1 MAERRYCKNTV
12 PGRQGRGKKYPAKV
26 RAEVVMAMIGTNSI
40 CAVARKYGVP
50 ESTIRSWVAE
60 EAKKPDGEFAIAR
73 AEAAREI
80 AARAALGAK
89 AQVSYLQQRAA
100 ENQRAAEI
108 RTKLQQRLDE
118 DARARNYELGVL
130 LKSEEENLQDAAE
143 TGLVIR
149 SAPGTYDRQLTYEE
163 RTELEKQ
170 LERYESLAMSDKDA
184 AKVTAVLLTAA
195 EKAAALVP
203 KDEGSGQS
211 AAPAVLMERQDE
223 GGQQEVV
230 LDGSGTVY
238 KPAGHLAAAAQAG
251 SLYAPQRGRSAV
263 RRGSRRRKERCTGDR
278 SAAAGGHS
286 ALPRADRAENLPAAF
301 GADRQDDAV
310 LQAGIPESAVQR
322 FQPRMDLSERGEDL
336 LWQHVPHAGQIQ
348 LSGQSL

>member
-60 EAKKPDGEFAIAR
+60 EA
-73 AEAAREI
+73 
-80 AARAALGAK
+80 
-89 AQVSYLQQRAA
+89 

-149 SAPGTYDRQLTYEE
+149 SAPGTYDRQLTDEE

-230 LDGSGTVY
+230 LDGSGTV
-238 KPAGHLAAAAQAG
+238 
-251 SLYAPQRGRSAV
+251 
-263 RRGSRRRKERCTGDR
+263 
-278 SAAAGGHS
+278 
-286 ALPRADRAENLPAAF
+286 
-301 GADRQDDAV
+301 
-310 LQAGIPESAVQR
+310 
-322 FQPRMDLSERGEDL
+322 
-336 LWQHVPHAGQIQ
+336 
-348 LSGQSL
+348 

>member
-1 MAERRYCKNTV
+1 LYVENASGAERNRVGPWPAGCKARPKGRSRRWELQPVLAATTAKCPQCFCRLFGGRLKATAQEGGPGMAERRYCKNTV

-60 EAKKPDGEFAIAR
+60 EAKKPDGEFAKAR

-118 DARARNYELGVL
+118 DARAKNYELGVL

-149 SAPGTYDRQLTYEE
+149 SAPGTYDRQLTDEE

-170 LERYESLAMSDKDA
+170 LERYESFAMSDKDA
-184 AKVTAVLLTAA
+184 AKVTAVLLTVA

-230 LDGSGTVY
+230 LDGSGTV
-238 KPAGHLAAAAQAG
+238 
-251 SLYAPQRGRSAV
+251 
-263 RRGSRRRKERCTGDR
+263 
-278 SAAAGGHS
+278 
-286 ALPRADRAENLPAAF
+286 
-301 GADRQDDAV
+301 
-310 LQAGIPESAVQR
+310 
-322 FQPRMDLSERGEDL
+322 
-336 LWQHVPHAGQIQ
+336 
-348 LSGQSL
+348 